1 MMKDLLLV
9 LGLLIL
15 TPSTPGPPGEVGALI
30 FVLARICIVDA
41 TKSKPFP
48 DGGFIYA
55 TLWKPTVSQECLCI
69 CAYLHKLG
77 FHSQLIGEN

>member
-1 MMKDLLLV
+1 MMMMIIMMLLMMKDLLLV

-30 FVLARICIVDA
+30 FGKEFVSLDA
-41 TKSKPFP
+41 TKSKPSP

-55 TLWKPTVSQECLCI
+55 TLWKL
-69 CAYLHKLG
+69 
-77 FHSQLIGEN
+77 